1 MKLLRALDVAAAD
14 LQRPVLCWVIR
25 KTHRSGIE
33 LAGLDV
39 VPILV
44 GLTAAKHRSLDL
56 YVVVHVSQR
65 DYAISNVRGVEP
77 VMRDRRF
84 RVVLARE
91 AVHERRRAERGLTRQ
106 RDIREDRAALGKRM
120 AVGSRELDEKVMRM
134 LPIDERSS
142 VGGLARLQQ

>member
-1 MKLLRALDVAAAD
+1 MQLLRALDMTAAE
-14 LQRPVLCWVIR
+14 LQRPVLRRVVR

-39 VPILV
+39 VAILV

-56 YVVVHVSQR
+56 HVVVHVSQR
-65 DYAISNVRGVEP
+65 HYAVSYVRGVEP

-84 RVVLARE
+84 RAVLARE

-106 RDIREDRAALGKRM
+106 PDIREDRT
-120 AVGSRELDEKVMRM
+120 
-134 LPIDERSS
+134 
-142 VGGLARLQQ
+142 